1 MRPPQLPTIVIDGLG
16 ASVQYL
22 AILFLLF
29 PALAYAYAAIKQR
42 RLLWRWRDLREA
54 LAPAHI
60 YRTQSVRF
68 DISMFWVQI
77 FLILPPVTYVGAL
90 YTAGQFAKVLN
101 HQFGAPQVGLGAGHP
116 FAATTIQ
123 LLASEIL
130 GTFGAYIFHYAGHK
144 VPLFWTLHQV
154 HHSTDALSPF
164 TAVRGHPVDT
174 LLGVIVGSAWRTLVV
189 GVALY
194 FTGGAFTPWAIS
206 LFVILSLASLVQASL
221 NHTHV
226 PLSYGWFNRLWVG
239 PSFHQIHHS
248 AELKHRDKNL
258 GGGVPVWDWVFG
270 TLYLPQAG
278 ETFVMGLNEQSLGEA
293 NPHNSVRGYMVE
305 PMIAFS
311 AEFRRLVRGALKR
324 QRRRSF
330 RPAAFAIG
338 SAADQ
343 NAIQTPLR

>member
-1 MRPPQLPTIVIDGLG
+1 MHPPHLPKVLTDQLG

-29 PALAYAYAAIKQR
+29 PLLAYGFAAFRQW
-42 RLLWRWRDLREA
+42 RLIWRWRDLRQA

-60 YRTQSVRF
+60 YKTQSVRF
-68 DISMFWVQI
+68 DISMFWMQI

-101 HQFGAPQVGLGAGHP
+101 AHLGAPTIGLGAGHP
-116 FAATTIQ
+116 IVATTIQ
-123 LLASEIL
+123 VLTSELL

-174 LLGVIVGSAWRTLVV
+174 VLGVVIGEAWRVVVV
-189 GVALY
+189 GAALY
-194 FTGGAFTPWAIS
+194 FTGGGFTPTAIS
-206 LFVILSLASLVQASL
+206 LFAILSLASLVQAAL

-226 PLSYGWFNRLWVG
+226 PLCYGWFNRFWVG

-258 GGGVPVWDWVFG
+258 GGGVPIWDWVFG
-270 TLYLPQAG
+270 TLYLPQPG
-278 ETFVMGLNEQSLGEA
+278 ETYVMGLNEESLGEA
-293 NPHNSVRGYMVE
+293 NPHNSFRGYMIE
-305 PMIAFS
+305 PMVAFR
-311 AEFRRLVRGALKR
+311 EELGRLLR
-324 QRRRSF
+324 
-330 RPAAFAIG
+330 AAFARPSG
-338 SAADQ
+338 LDQ
-343 NAIQTPLR
+343 NATQTPLR